1 MGCADDGT
9 IQRMSAL
16 DVQLGLATQRDAHH
30 LAALARDLIEAGL
43 GWEYRPHRIASLID
57 DADTVTV
64 VARGSTL
71 PIGFATMRFGDE
83 RAHLILLAVQPRHQ
97 RHGVGRRLVAWL
109 LESARVAGVT
119 SVHVELR
126 AGNGKAYAFYRSLGC
141 DAGAEVI
148 EGPVARQGARRVE
161 ATSVYVRD
169 PDGNL
174 LEFMIYPRDV
184 A

>member
-1 MGCADDGT
+1 
-9 IQRMSAL
+9 MSAL
-16 DVQLGLATQRDAHH
+16 DVQIGLATQRDAHH

-64 VARGSTL
+64 VARGSML
-71 PIGFATMRFGDE
+71 PIGFAAMRFGDE

-97 RHGVGRRLVAWL
+97 RHGVGRRLVSWL

-126 AGNGKAYAFYRSLGC
+126 AGNDKAYAFYRSLGFA
-141 DAGAEVI
+141 DTFRIHGYYRGRETAL
-148 EGPVARQGARRVE
+148 R
-161 ATSVYVRD
+161 
-169 PDGNL
+169 
-174 LEFMIYPRDV
+174 MIRMLAAPALGRS
-184 A
+184 